1 MLLSSQSIPTPLDS
15 RGVWVD
21 LPVQESES
29 LFHASIYDLKGR
41 RMTGQLLCVADE
53 QAKHH
58 WDFDHTGWP
67 KGSYVLEV
75 KGKRVLRQTK
85 LVK

>member
-1 MLLSSQSIPTPLDS
+1 MLSSSQSIPTQLDS

-21 LPVQESES
+21 LPDQENENF
-29 LFHASIYDLKGR
+29 FHASIYNMKGR
-41 RMTGQLLCVADE
+41 RMAGQLLHAADE
-53 QAKHH
+53 KAKHR

-67 KGSYVLEV
+67 EGLYVLEV

-85 LVK
+85 LIK